1 VSEKKKHPFQFWFSH
16 IEDSRD
22 GCTIT
27 GGLEAKPAPEHA
39 VIKVKSETPAKIIHH
54 ELSANSRIH
63 QPMARP
69 MRAAASRA

>member
-1 VSEKKKHPFQFWFSH
+1 VYNN
-16 IEDSRD
+16 
-22 GCTIT
+22 C

-39 VIKVKSETPAKIIHH
+39 VIKVKSEIPAKIIHH